1 MAHGPWSTRA
11 TLTSWPRSSKAM
23 PFSAAS
29 RAGGGCTSKSRCDF
43 AMCGIAGILRIAG
56 APPQE
61 RELAAMIEAIRYR
74 GPDGTGFYRDG
85 EVCLAHARLILRDLV
100 GWR

>member
-1 MAHGPWSTRA
+1 
-11 TLTSWPRSSKAM
+11 
-23 PFSAAS
+23 
-29 RAGGGCTSKSRCDF
+29 
-43 AMCGIAGILRIAG
+43 MCGIAGILRIAG

-85 EVCLAHARLILRDLV
+85 EVGLAHA
-100 GWR
+100 